1 MAHEIRLRV
10 WLIGV
15 PPILLLAGIV
25 VWLVT
30 TATARKPPPVRA
42 PLATTGP
49 VDSTPTDRPAV
60 PATVTLPAA
69 AAPGPVAA
77 VVAPTASN
85 TPVPPPEPIPELD
98 ALRPPPGSL
107 AWTADQKLA
116 YRQKALDDLATR
128 ERLLE
133 REVAAAHQRGDTNT
147 EQAKAATLAYLRAKR
162 AEAERVMA
170 THPARL
176 TGPEQQD
183 AGS

>member
-49 VDSTPTDRPAV
+49 V